1 MSGPWIQRLRELL
14 QRSRLDAELDEEI
27 RTHLEMATEEY
38 VREGMSPDDARRAAL
53 RSFGGVEQ
61 VRERHRETRGFPWL
75 EEVGRDVRL
84 AARSLLKERGFTLT
98 AVATLAIGIGTN
110 AAIVSV
116 VDAVLLRPLPY
127 PDAERVVAFG
137 LLRDG
142 GRAGMRITA
151 AGYRLFREENQSFE
165 ELAVYNTAQMPLI
178 GSGEPAQVSVSG
190 MTNSAFAVL
199 SISPRLGRLPTDEED
214 LPGGRR
220 VALLSHGLW
229 VARFGSDPH
238 VLGRT
243 FELNDTTREVI
254 GVMPPEFGFPSIAGR
269 GQGGREYRGIDVWV
283 PMRLDLSSADTRFL
297 SYGLFGRLRAD
308 ATPESASADVDRL
321 IQRLPE
327 VGHSPVLLAT
337 SLSGEANMRTLEEDL
352 VGESR
357 SLLLA
362 LLGAVSL
369 ILLIALLN
377 VATLFIVRAEE
388 RTQQRAIRAALGAS
402 RRRLLQHALTE
413 ALLLAIAGGL
423 GGLLCAFA
431 GTRAFVALA
440 PSSIPRLDDVGI
452 TPFLLGYTAAVS
464 ALASVAFAFLP
475 SWGVR
480 AAGRFPPELSRAGRN
495 ATAGPERLRLR
506 GVLVAAQVALAV
518 VLVIGSGLMVRTYER
533 LYAVDPGFDPTNL
546 VTFGLV
552 LPATRYS
559 NAEASDLYQRLVTSL
574 RLLPDVESAAVTTGL
589 PVTPPQASYRLDIED
604 FPEGADPFVVRR
616 VSTGYFETMRI
627 PILAGRTILPD
638 DADEFTF
645 VVTASFA
652 ELYWTTASAVGKRIG
667 AGGSWAEVV
676 GVVGNDQIRGLDIPI
691 EEAAYVPIGV
701 AFSSAVQPVSVVVRT
716 RGAGTDIAPLLRRVV
731 ASLDPQLP
739 LIDPRSMHEVISE
752 SYAVSRTSFTMLLLL
767 LSAFVALVLGAVGIY
782 GVIAYSVSRRTSEIG
797 VRIALGAT
805 SGNVFA
811 RVVSVG
817 MIPAVLGVAAG
828 LVIAAFGSRWLS
840 SLLFETNRL
849 DPSAFLAGPAVL
861 LLIAAVACIVPTV
874 RAIRIDPVR
883 ALRTE

>member
-1 MSGPWIQRLRELL
+1 MSGPWIQRLREML
-14 QRSRLDAELDEEI
+14 QRSGLDTELDEEI

-61 VRERHRETRGFPWL
+61 VRKRHRETRGVPWL
-75 EEVGRDVRL
+75 EDVGRDVRL
-84 AARSLLKERGFTLT
+84 AARSLLKERGFTVT
-98 AVATLAIGIGTN
+98 AVATLAIGIGAN

-142 GRAGMRITA
+142 GRVEMRITA
-151 AGYRLFREENQSFE
+151 AGYRLFREESQSFE
-165 ELAVYNTAQMPLI
+165 ELAVYNTTRMPLI
-178 GSGEPAQVSVSG
+178 GGGEPAQVSVSG

-229 VARFGSDPH
+229 TARFGSDPQ
-238 VLGRT
+238 VLGRAI
-243 FELNDTTREVI
+243 ELNDTTREVI
-254 GVMPPEFGFPSIAGR
+254 GIMPPEFGFPSIAGR
-269 GQGGREYRGIDVWV
+269 GQVGREYRGIDVWV
-283 PMRLDLSSADTRFL
+283 PMQLDPSSADTRAL
-297 SYGLFGRLRAD
+297 SYRLFGRLRAD

-327 VGHSPVLLAT
+327 VGHPPALLAT
-337 SLSGEANMRTLEEDL
+337 SLSGEADMRTLEEDL

-388 RTQQRAIRAALGAS
+388 RTQQRSVRAALGAS
-402 RRRLLQHALTE
+402 RRRLAQHALTE

-464 ALASVAFAFLP
+464 VLASVAFAFLP

-559 NAEASDLYQRLVTSL
+559 NAEASDLYSRLVTSL

-589 PVTPPQASYRLDIED
+589 PVTPPQASYRFDIED

-616 VSTGYFETMRI
+616 VSAGYFETMRI
-627 PILAGRTILPD
+627 PLLAGRTILPD

-652 ELYWTTASAVGKRIG
+652 ELYWTAASAVGKRIG
-667 AGGSWAEVV
+667 AGGNWAEVV

-767 LSAFVALVLGAVGIY
+767 ISAFVALVLGAVGIY
-782 GVIAYSVSRRTSEIG
+782 GVIAYSVSRRTPEIG

-811 RVVSVG
+811 RVASVG
-817 MIPAVLGVAAG
+817 MIPALLGVAAG

-849 DPSAFLAGPAVL
+849 EPSAFLAGPAVL
-861 LLIAAVACIVPTV
+861 LLIAGVACIVPTM